1 MSYIKLIIDVTN
13 SQQVIAQEK
22 GKLVGFASRF
32 LSEEKRKKKVEEKV
46 YAIVKEEL
54 QNILPEKLAEKG
66 IAADVIIKIE
76 E

>member
-1 MSYIKLIIDVTN
+1 MSHIKLKIDVTN

-32 LSEEKRKKKVEEKV
+32 MSEEKRKQKVEEEV
-46 YAIVKEEL
+46 YAIIKEEL
-54 QNILPEKLAEKG
+54 QKLLPEKLAEKG
-66 IAADVIIKIE
+66 IAADVVIEIE